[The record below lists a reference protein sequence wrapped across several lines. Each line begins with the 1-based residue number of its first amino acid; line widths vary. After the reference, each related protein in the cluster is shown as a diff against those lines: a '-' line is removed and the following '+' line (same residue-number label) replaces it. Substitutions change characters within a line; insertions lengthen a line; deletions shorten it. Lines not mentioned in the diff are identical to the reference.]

1 MILKIPNQD
10 QRCGLAEYDKV
21 VSHDYLKAWTKIKQY
36 DCFSVNDA
44 ELRLKI
50 LFHNLDEK

>member
-1 MILKIPNQD
+1 MRIGRIWLKVAS
-10 QRCGLAEYDKV
+10 R
-21 VSHDYLKAWTKIKQY
+21 DYWKAWKQIMQY
-36 DCFSVNDA
+36 HSFSVKDA